1 MSRDTHV
8 PEVISLLT
16 QFQGKSVGFTMKPF
30 ESPHNEL
37 VTARFQ
43 WQVCIGVLL
52 HEAHI
57 VVALHT
63 PRQENN
69 YTPRGT
75 PLLCLSV
82 TTNKLEKFSLLS

>member
-1 MSRDTHV
+1 M

-16 QFQGKSVGFTMKPF
+16 HFQGKSAGFTMKPF
-30 ESPHNEL
+30 ESPPIKL
-37 VTARFQ
+37 VAARFQ

-52 HEAHI
+52 QEAH
-57 VVALHT
+57 VVAALHT

-75 PLLCLSV
+75 PLLRLSV